1 MLKVGITGGIGSGK
15 SLIAKIFSELG
26 VVVYDADFYAKD
38 LMQNNEKVTKKIKLV
53 FGNEAYDNG
62 KINRNFIAQKIYRNK
77 DLLEA
82 INNIVHPAVALH
94 FNEWCT
100 KQTTR
105 YVIKE
110 AAIMFESGANAGL
123 DFIVTVSSPL
133 KLRLNRTLNR
143 DGMTVE
149 KFNAIVKNQ
158 LTDEQRNSKA
168 NLVLINDETKLLLPE
183 VLKLH
188 HFLLTKCS

>member
-133 KLRLNRTLNR
+133 KLRMNRTLNR